1 MQILKKNLRRD
12 SPTGSRLSQH
22 LLFCIAAWSHLWSL
36 ISADVKAAFLKGD
49 SDVNRELY
57 LTKTNEKVSPPL
69 PIQAGQLCRVLKGIF
84 GLADAP
90 REWWLRLSRSM
101 QGHGRRRSIVDAA
114 CWFFWEI
121 VDGMG
126 RLAGMTVAHVGDLL
140 FTGNKH
146 AEQSLRAIGAE
157 LGFGSMDSGSFTWC
171 GKHIRRA
178 EDHTIRLTMAA
189 YHANLS
195 EVVITKHRK
204 SNVDAVLDKH
214 EHKQLRA
221 VLGSLQ
227 WLVAQIR
234 YDMSFCV
241 SSLQGENPPT
251 VGTLI
256 RATAAVREFRRTG
269 DFELVFKPIDYMSA
283 GICAVSDAAL
293 GNVKLNGS
301 SAGTSAKRIYS
312 QACYFCFLCEE
323 SMLRGKQGA
332 FNILDARSHRTPRLC
347 RSTYTLLRP

>member
-1 MQILKKNLRRD
+1 MN
-12 SPTGSRLSQH
+12 
-22 LLFCIAAWSHLWSL
+22 
-36 ISADVKAAFLKGD
+36 
-49 SDVNRELY
+49 
-57 LTKTNEKVSPPL
+57 
-69 PIQAGQLCRVLKGIF
+69 
-84 GLADAP
+84 
-90 REWWLRLSRSM
+90 
-101 QGHGRRRSIVDAA
+101 
-114 CWFFWEI
+114 
-121 VDGMG
+121 
-126 RLAGMTVAHVGDLL
+126 RLAGMIVAHVDDLL

-178 EDHTIRLTMAA
+178 EDRTIRLTMAA
-189 YHANLS
+189 YHASLS
-195 EVVITKHRK
+195 EVVIAKHRK
-204 SNVDAVLDKH
+204 SNVDAALDKH

-234 YDMSFCV
+234 YDMSLGV

-256 RATAAVREFRRTG
+256 RANAAVRGFRRTG

-283 GICAVSDAAL
+283 GICVVSDAAL

-301 SAGTSAKRIYS
+301 SVGTATERVYS
-312 QACYFCFLCEE
+312 QACYFCLLCEE

-332 FNILDARSHRTPRLC
+332 FNILDARSH
-347 RSTYTLLRP
+347 